1 MIFFNPAKVTVKC
14 MKLNPDTT
22 KPRYNEF
29 PVITNRI
36 RKPKRK
42 VYSDIKNVIVRLKFN
57 EKRSTE
63 TEILL
68 KLDYTFHC
76 E

>member
-1 MIFFNPAKVTVKC
+1 MTFFNPAKVTVKC
-14 MKLNPDTT
+14 MELNPDTT

-29 PVITNRI
+29 PAITNTI

-57 EKRSTE
+57 ENRSTE

-68 KLDYTFHC
+68 KLDYTCHC